1 MAELGLEA
9 LALVLVV
16 LEIFELGF
24 VILAIIVMGLVVLE
38 IEELLALQDCANIY
52 EAVILFPLSYPKA
65 IN

>member
-38 IEELLALQDCANIY
+38 IEELLALRIVQIFMKL
-52 EAVILFPLSYPKA
+52 LFYSHYLIPKQ
-65 IN
+65 